1 MNRRSF
7 LRLGML
13 SSAAAFATVPRALA
27 VAEPAW
33 TVTVDFFHAG
43 TVPYHQGNGCSPAPS
58 HQLLELCDGQFLQ
71 RERLHAAAR
80 PYPMRG
86 RWWGEGRAESVERGA
101 EVTRRWERRRAKAK

>member
-1 MNRRSF
+1 EFGAETSLQKSFRPGPRCVKGRGIAQFMNRRSF

-71 RERLHAAAR
+71 RERL
-80 PYPMRG
+80 
-86 RWWGEGRAESVERGA
+86 
-101 EVTRRWERRRAKAK
+101 